1 MRLERL
7 LVPCAGLI
15 GAGGVAAAAAAS
27 HGGADSNLGSVAMI
41 FLAHGPALLAVGLH
55 GRSRWLVVAGLVL
68 AVGTGLFGADLV
80 VRDLF
85 ERSLFPGAA
94 PIGGGAMILGWLGI
108 AVAGLMPTN
117 RH

>member
-1 MRLERL
+1 MRLEKL

-27 HGGADSNLGSVAMI
+27 HGGSESNLGSVAMI
-41 FLAHGPALLAVGLH
+41 FLAHGPALLAIGLY
-55 GRSRWLVVAGLVL
+55 GRSRWLVAAGLML
-68 AVGTGLFGADLV
+68 AAGTLLFGADLL

-85 ERSLFPGAA
+85 DRSLFPGAA
-94 PIGGGAMILGWLGI
+94 PIGGAAMILGWLGI
-108 AVAGLMPTN
+108 AVAGLVPTN